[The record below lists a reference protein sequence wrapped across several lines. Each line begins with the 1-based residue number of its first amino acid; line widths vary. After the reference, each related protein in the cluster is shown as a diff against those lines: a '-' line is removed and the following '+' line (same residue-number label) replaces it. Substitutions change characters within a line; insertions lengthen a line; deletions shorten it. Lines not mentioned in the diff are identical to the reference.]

1 MIYDTEG
8 AYWQI
13 LMRTL
18 NDKKGDTDEDK
29 HKFLLEAMTDPT
41 SGEVVRGKRSVKK
54 RLAGARRELA
64 LMFADEA
71 LV

>member
-13 LMRTL
+13 LMRIL
-18 NDKKGDTDEDK
+18 IYKGGTDEDK
-29 HKFLLEAMTDPT
+29 HKFLLQAMADPS
-41 SGEVVRGKRSVKK
+41 SGEVVRGKKSVKK

-64 LMFADEA
+64 LMFPDEA

>member
-71 LV
+71 VV

>member
-13 LMRTL
+13 LMQAL
-18 NDKKGDTDEDK
+18 NDKKGGTDEDK

-41 SGEVVRGKRSVKK
+41 SGEVVRGKKSVKK

-71 LV
+71 VV

>member
-8 AYWQI
+8 GYWQI
-13 LMRTL
+13 LMRIH
-18 NDKKGDTDEDK
+18 NYKGGTDEDK
-29 HKFLLEAMTDPT
+29 HKFLLQATVDPT
-41 SGEVVRGKRSVKK
+41 SGEVVRGKKSVKK

-64 LMFADEA
+64 LMFPDEA

>member
-13 LMRTL
+13 LMHTL

-29 HKFLLEAMTDPT
+29 HKFLFEAMTGPN
-41 SGEVVRGKRSVKK
+41 
-54 RLAGARRELA
+54 
-64 LMFADEA
+64 
-71 LV
+71 